1 ALTISKYVVMG
12 MVFAGFITTIFPNSI
27 IQKYLGNPGLL
38 SLGSIGDYPIY
49 KHIND
54 FERILNRKRIESVNI
69 VTSNSNISNILD
81 LPN

>member
-1 ALTISKYVVMG
+1 FTTNISSAFEIIKSDKSIKN
-12 MVFAGFITTIFPNSI
+12 VFI
-27 IQKYLGNPGLL
+27 
-38 SLGSIGDYPIY
+38 IGDYPIY

-81 LPN
+81 LPNIDNLNI